1 MLLNEVLSNEK
12 LMSTFLVV
20 FSYILQGSI
29 CPSIS
34 AKGFFQLKKKDS
46 VTYPLSWPQTQ
57 ERTYVGLYS
66 CISERIVKTVTS
78 SLLTR

>member
-12 LMSTFLVV
+12 LISTFLVV

-34 AKGFFQLKKKDS
+34 AKGFVQYKKKNS
-46 VTYPLSWPQTQ
+46 MINPLSWPQTQ
-57 ERTYVGLYS
+57 
-66 CISERIVKTVTS
+66 I
-78 SLLTR
+78 